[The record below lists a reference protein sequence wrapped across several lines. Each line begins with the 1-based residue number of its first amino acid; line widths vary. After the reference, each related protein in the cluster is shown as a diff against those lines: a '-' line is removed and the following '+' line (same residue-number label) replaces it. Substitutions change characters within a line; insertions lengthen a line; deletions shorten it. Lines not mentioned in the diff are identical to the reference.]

1 MTTTPSTTTL
11 YEDPTDCQSP
21 PSQKIMAHHNLTP
34 SINNTI
40 REGKRLFWSYGV
52 PSDRRILSPG
62 LFNKRFDQIRRYL
75 VSIGLT
81 TADREAILR
90 LLRLYCYYGRCYPKA
105 AQIAQYPGCSKRSF
119 WRAIAKLADMGFIE
133 VVNRF
138 HQGRQISNT
147 YRLDKLVAIL
157 AHFLAEHGCQ
167 FTGFALYVIKA
178 LGADFW
184 PRIGAARV
192 RLRDPVPVQ
201 GGVVAW
207 N

>member
-1 MTTTPSTTTL
+1 M
-11 YEDPTDCQSP
+11 
-21 PSQKIMAHHNLTP
+21 
-34 SINNTI
+34 
-40 REGKRLFWSYGV
+40 FWSYGV
-52 PSDRRILSPG
+52 PSDRKILSPS
-62 LFNKRFDQIRRYL
+62 LFHKRYDLIRHYL

-105 AQIAQYPGCSKRSF
+105 AQIAEDPGCSKRSF
-119 WRAIAKLADMGFIE
+119 WRAIAKLSNMGMIE
-133 VVNRF
+133 VSNRF

-157 AHFLAEHGCQ
+157 ARFLAEHGSQ

-184 PRIGAARV
+184 HRIGAARV

-201 GGVVAW
+201 RGVTW
-207 N
+207 NSP